1 MVIAGA
7 RTSMFS
13 PLVLNRQRRVR
24 LDLPRLRAQAA
35 LALPLCLA
43 APGPEAP
50 VLPALV
56 EIGPVEIT
64 LVSDAV
70 IARLHADYCGVPGAT
85 DVITFQHGEL
95 VVSAETAARQSAA
108 AGEPL
113 DRELARYVV
122 HGLLHL
128 MGHRD
133 EVPTHRRQMWAAQER
148 IVRAVC
154 KEPKG

>member
-1 MVIAGA
+1 
-7 RTSMFS
+7 MFP
-13 PLVLNRQRRVR
+13 PLVLNRQRRIR
-24 LDLPRLRAQAA
+24 LDLPRLRAQAS

-43 APGPEAP
+43 APGPETP
-50 VLPALV
+50 VLPGLSAN
-56 EIGPVEIT
+56 GPVEVA

-70 IARLHADYCGVPGAT
+70 IARLHAEYCGVPGTT
-85 DVITFQHGEL
+85 DVITFQHGEI

-113 DRELARYVV
+113 ARELARYVG

-133 EVPTHRRQMWAAQER
+133 DVPALRRQMWAKQER
-148 IVRAVC
+148 IVRVVGDRSAD
-154 KEPKG
+154 

>member
-1 MVIAGA
+1 
-7 RTSMFS
+7 MF
-13 PLVLNRQRRVR
+13 PLTVLNRQRRVR
-24 LDLPRLRAQAA
+24 VDLPLLRARAA
-35 LALPLCLA
+35 RALPLCLA

-50 VLPALV
+50 VLPGLV
-56 EIGPVEIT
+56 EAGTVEVT
-64 LVSDAV
+64 LVSDTV
-70 IARLHADYCGVPGAT
+70 IARVHADYSGVPGAT

-95 VVSAETAARQSAA
+95 VVSAETAARQSLA

-133 EVPTHRRQMWAAQER
+133 DVPASRRRMWTAQER
-148 IVRAVC
+148 IVSAVC
-154 KEPKG
+154 GEVANS